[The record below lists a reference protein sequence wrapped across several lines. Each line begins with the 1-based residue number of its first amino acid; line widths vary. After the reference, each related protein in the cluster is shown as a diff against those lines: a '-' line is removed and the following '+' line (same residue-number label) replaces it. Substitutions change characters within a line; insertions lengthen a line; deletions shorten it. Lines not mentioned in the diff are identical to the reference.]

1 MLTSLG
7 LQYSDRSEY
16 RQALLFSNG
25 IVGVLA
31 LSVGSLRNQF
41 AVWYQSDLSSVH
53 FFDRLKP
60 LMCQIKVLGLFPFA
74 DSVR

>member
-41 AVWYQSDLSSVH
+41 AV
-53 FFDRLKP
+53 
-60 LMCQIKVLGLFPFA
+60 
-74 DSVR
+74 